1 MKTLLSSYIIRI
13 AAGFALAAA
22 CVGCIA
28 PTAETKTKKLVA
40 IADVC
45 KTNGFISARV
55 TNSDAIAAAGF
66 LPVLIPNLADT
77 NTVAEIMDRV
87 DALVLTGAIKESDIN
102 KRNEFDFMLIGMALD
117 RGLPVVGFCRGHH
130 IINRYFG
137 GKIAR
142 IADNLNPKIVHKGKV
157 SAYIKDTFHE
167 MEIVPGSRLSRIVK
181 DRRITINTSHKYHI
195 TKLGKGLKVSAR
207 SDDGVIE
214 SVEHE
219 TLPVTGF
226 QFHPERSFRVH
237 PEHLDMIR
245 DALDPKVQ

>member
-1 MKTLLSSYIIRI
+1 MKTLLSSGIFRL
-13 AAGFALAAA
+13 AAGIVLAAA
-22 CVGCIA
+22 FAGCVA
-28 PTAETKTKKLVA
+28 PTAGKKMKKLVA

-66 LPVLIPNLADT
+66 LPVPVPGLEDT

-87 DALVLTGAIKESDIN
+87 DALVLTGAIRESD
-102 KRNEFDFMLIGMALD
+102 KGRRNEFDFMLIRMALE
-117 RGLPVVGFCRGHH
+117 RGLPVVGFCRGHQV
-130 IINRYFG
+130 INRYFG

-142 IADNLNPKIVHKGKV
+142 IPDGLNPKIVHKGKV

-167 MEIVPGSRLSRIVK
+167 MEVVPGSRLSRSVK
-181 DRRITINTSHKYHI
+181 SRRVTINTSHKYHV
-195 TKLGKGLKVSAR
+195 TKLGEGLKVSAR

-214 SVEHE
+214 ALEHE

-245 DALDPKVQ
+245 DALDPAAR